1 MERPKIVRLLVKEIL
16 FGEDTITHFVT
27 AFGFLP
33 FHRKTGFRSLKQSK
47 LPFL

>member
-1 MERPKIVRLLVKEIL
+1 MERPKIVRLLDKEIL

-33 FHRKTGFRSLKQSK
+33 FQHKRGSEA
-47 LPFL
+47 